1 MKLVADSDISLLKRK
16 YKLKAL
22 EVWKM
27 WAYLH
32 TDAHP
37 QAKWYKGNEP
47 CPLIALPF
55 DQLQDMN

>member
-1 MKLVADSDISLLKRK
+1 MKLVAFDADISLLKRK

-22 EVWKM
+22 EVGKCEHI
-27 WAYLH
+27 YIS
-32 TDAHP
+32 HP
-37 QAKWYKGNEP
+37 HAKCHNGNEL